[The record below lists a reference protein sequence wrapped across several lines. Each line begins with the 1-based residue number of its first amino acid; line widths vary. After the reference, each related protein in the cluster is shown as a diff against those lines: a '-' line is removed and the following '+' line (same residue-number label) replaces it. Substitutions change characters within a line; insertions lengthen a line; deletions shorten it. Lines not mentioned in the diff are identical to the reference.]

1 MIKKYYS
8 DIDVVTAARQ
18 RTINI
23 FKTAPKIT
31 LAISGGKDSIVL
43 NDIVFKLCQSG
54 EVDKSKLVVD
64 FIDEEAIYP
73 CIETIVK
80 KMRLQWLSI
89 GVPFRWWC
97 IEVKHFNCFNS
108 LTQDESFICWDR
120 FKKDVWV
127 RKMPPFAI
135 TDHPLLN
142 KRTDTY
148 QAFMEKVNKGC
159 VQLLGIR
166 CDESLHRVS
175 NIAKKKSFDKMY
187 PIYDMTD
194 KDVFRYILENN
205 CDLPDAYIYLYQTGA
220 SLRRLRLSQFFS
232 IDTAVSLVNMC
243 EYYPDLFDK
252 ICKREPNAYM
262 AMLYYDTELF
272 RRQKESKQVKRDAD
286 IDYKAKVLELL
297 YDDAYFATK
306 SAKRTQQTLK
316 RMVMANSAMISN
328 KNYKR
333 IYNTLIG
340 GDPKGRSCR
349 AILIDIYDNTRKD
362 IVHV

>member
-1 MIKKYYS
+1 MIKKFYS

-18 RTINI
+18 RVINI
-23 FKTAPKIT
+23 FKTAPKVSMG
-31 LAISGGKDSIVL
+31 ISGGKDSIVL

-54 EVDKSKLVVD
+54 EVDKSKLTVD

-73 CIETIVK
+73 CIETIVR

-108 LTQDESFICWDR
+108 LSQDESFICWDR

-127 RKMPPFAI
+127 RPIPPFAI

-142 KRTDTY
+142 KRIDTY
-148 QAFMEKVNKGC
+148 QDFTARLLKDS

-166 CDESLHRVS
+166 CAESLHRVS
-175 NIAKKKSFDKMY
+175 NIAKKKSFDKMF
-187 PIYDMTD
+187 PIYDMSN

-205 CDLPDAYIYLYQTGA
+205 CDLPDAYIFLYQTGA
-220 SLRRLRLSQFFS
+220 SLAQLRLSQFFS
-232 IDTAVSLVNMC
+232 IDTVGSLVNMT
-243 EYYPDLFDK
+243 EYYPDLFEK
-252 ICKREPNAYM
+252 VCKREPNAYI

-272 RRQKESKQVKRDAD
+272 RRQKQSKQTKNDVE

-297 YDDAYFATK
+297 YDDAYFVTK
-306 SAKRTQQTLK
+306 SAKMVQQRIK
-316 RMVMANSAMISN
+316 KIVMANSAMISN

-333 IYNTLIG
+333 IYNTLIA
-340 GDPKGRSCR
+340 GDPKLRSCR
-349 AILIDIYDNTRKD
+349 AILIDIFENTGKD
-362 IVHV
+362 IVNV